1 MGYVVTAP
9 LVGVNGEDGK
19 LKMLYQ
25 GVPVPADVSD
35 EDIERLA
42 EGGLIKKVGGDEPT
56 AAEKR
61 AAAAAA
67 AKAEKEAAEAKA
79 KAAAGAKA

>member
-19 LKMLYQ
+19 LKMLYK
-25 GVPVPADVSD
+25 GALVPADVSA
-35 EDIERLA
+35 EDLERL
-42 EGGLIKKVGGDEPT
+42 EDGGLITKTDDKSDDGEPS

-67 AKAEKEAAEAKA
+67 